1 MKRMTDLLKRNRS
14 ELTVWIAASLL
25 NTAVFIL
32 YGIMAEALI
41 YSLVLSF
48 TALAVILT
56 VKSAR
61 EKKRAEQ
68 RNRAIMS
75 AVSGRTELPDADSPE
90 EEDYQKII
98 EILERRTEQLSS
110 QYDAERKEDIDYY
123 TAWVHQIKTPIAV
136 MKLKLSEDTVENR
149 ALSAQLLRIEQY
161 ADMVLQYIRLGSE
174 SNDLVIN
181 EYSLDD
187 LVKESVRRI
196 IPLFVEKKLR
206 LEYGGTDLKII
217 TDRKWFCC
225 IMEQLL
231 SNAVKYTPEGRVKIS
246 VEDSS
251 LVISDTGIGIAA
263 EDLPRI
269 FELGFTGNNGRTG
282 RRSSGLGLYLVKKA
296 SDMLSIPVKVHSAPG
311 KGTVFVLELD
321 Q

>member
-1 MKRMTDLLKRNRS
+1 
-14 ELTVWIAASLL
+14 
-25 NTAVFIL
+25 
-32 YGIMAEALI
+32 
-41 YSLVLSF
+41 
-48 TALAVILT
+48 
-56 VKSAR
+56 
-61 EKKRAEQ
+61 
-68 RNRAIMS
+68 
-75 AVSGRTELPDADSPE
+75 
-90 EEDYQKII
+90 
-98 EILERRTEQLSS
+98 
-110 QYDAERKEDIDYY
+110 
-123 TAWVHQIKTPIAV
+123 